1 MEKVDVGMAKCFSK
15 KYGNK
20 GWTFN
25 YLQSE
30 SYVKILVSAWCYIP
44 TTLPPEP

>member
-1 MEKVDVGMAKCFSK
+1 MVKCFSK

-20 GWTFN
+20 GKAFN

-30 SYVKILVSAWCYIP
+30 SYSRCQRLMMLHPYI
-44 TTLPPEP
+44 TSSRTSS